1 MAPLSAQTWSGQDV
15 PSLLQDLDKMQ
26 SVVVLA
32 VCAVLQFVG
41 LDAVYVDIRRFR
53 GYIQNTHNDLR
64 SLEGAA
70 DMKYMVSCSFV
81 NESNFFIW
89 VFMCVGFLFFFFL
102 FCCIFFFAKD
112 LSTINISMQVR

>member
-89 VFMCVGFLFFFFL
+89 VFMCVGFLFFFL
-102 FCCIFFFAKD
+102 FILLYIFFRKRP
-112 LSTINISMQVR
+112 INYQYIHAS